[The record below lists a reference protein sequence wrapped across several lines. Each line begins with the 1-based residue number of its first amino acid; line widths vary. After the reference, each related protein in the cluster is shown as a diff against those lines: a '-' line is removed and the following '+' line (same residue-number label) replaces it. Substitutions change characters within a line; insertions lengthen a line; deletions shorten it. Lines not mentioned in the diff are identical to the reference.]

1 MGLFNYDLEP
11 RRDIIF
17 MDIKSN
23 YASIECVERGLDP
36 LKASLCVMSH
46 AANSSGLI
54 LAASPTFKK
63 VFGKSNISRSRDL
76 PFLSTTRKFNY
87 KRWYDINSPDKN
99 GVVCPP
105 SEDYVAQIEY
115 WAFHTYIVPPQM
127 SLYIEKNIEINQI
140 LAEFTSPEEIHTYSI
155 DESFLDVTE
164 SLEYFYPEIDDRM
177 VALDLLAKKIQIKIF
192 RETGLYATMGLSNC
206 NPLLAKIA
214 MDNYAKKADNMR
226 TLINYEQVEEL
237 VWGIPEL
244 TDFWGIGNRTK
255 KRLNSLGI
263 FTIKDLANYNPD
275 ILKQHLGVIGVQLLA
290 HANGIDETTVYDV
303 YKSKSESYS
312 NNQTLPRD
320 YIIQSEIEVVLLEMC
335 EQIAVRLRQN
345 KKYATCISF
354 YIGFS
359 IKEDRK
365 SIKVAKKINPTHHTK
380 EIQEFVLRLFKERY
394 IGGAVRRI
402 GVSGDG
408 LVTSRRKQL
417 SLFEM
422 AASAS
427 NELLDKEKKIQ
438 AAVDKIRGAY
448 NFAAVQ
454 NATSLTTG
462 SRVIARTKMIGGHSA
477 GGYEGLN

>member
-17 MDIKSN
+17 MDVKSN
-23 YASIECVERGLDP
+23 YASIECVLRGLDP

-63 VFGKSNISRSRDL
+63 VFGKSNISRSGDL
-76 PFLSTTRKFNY
+76 PFFRTTRKFNY
-87 KRWYDINSPDKN
+87 KQWYDSNSPDRN

-105 SEDYVAQIEY
+105 SRDYVAQIEY
-115 WAFHTYIVPPQM
+115 WARHTYIVPPQM
-127 SLYIEKNIEINQI
+127 SLYIEKNFEINQI
-140 LAEFTSPEEIHTYSI
+140 LTEFTSPEEIHTYSV

-164 SLEYFYPEIDDRM
+164 SLNYFYPEIEDRG
-177 VALDLLAKKIQIKIF
+177 VALDLLTKKIQLKIF
-192 RETGLYATMGLSNC
+192 RETGLYASMGMSNC

-214 MDNYAKKADNMR
+214 LDNYAKKCENMR
-226 TLINYEQVEEL
+226 SLINYEQVEEM

-244 TDFWGIGNRTK
+244 TDFWGIGARTK

-275 ILKQHLGVIGVQLLA
+275 VLKQHLGVIGVQLLA

-303 YKSKSESYS
+303 YERKSESYG

-320 YIIQSEIEVVLLEMC
+320 YILQSEIEVVLLEMC

-345 KKYATCISF
+345 NKYATCISF

-359 IKEDRK
+359 IKENRK
-365 SIKVAKKINPTHHTK
+365 SLKATKKTNPTYHTK

-394 IGGAVRRI
+394 TGGAVRRI

-408 LVTSRRKQL
+408 LVTSMSKQL
-417 SLFEM
+417 SLFET
-422 AASAS
+422 ADSEE
-427 NELLDKEKKIQ
+427 NELLAKEEKIQ

-448 NFAAVQ
+448 NFSAVQ

-462 SRVIARTKMIGGHSA
+462 SRVIERTKMIGGHSA
-477 GGYEGLN
+477 GGYEGLS